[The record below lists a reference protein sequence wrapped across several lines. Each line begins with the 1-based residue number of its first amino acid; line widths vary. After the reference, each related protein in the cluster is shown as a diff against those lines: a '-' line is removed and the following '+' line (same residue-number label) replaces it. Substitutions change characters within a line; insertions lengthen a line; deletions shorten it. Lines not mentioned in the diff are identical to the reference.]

1 MSLALMAVFVVVS
14 CSNEDEFAQEQQKDQ
29 PLTTENIQSMQNFVR
44 SFARFHK
51 NTTPIVEK
59 RMARTRSTAADNQR
73 DIEAIQ
79 QQVEMLGESAQQ
91 MFMEIGFTEQELN
104 NLCPLEN
111 KEVYALAGVQMLS
124 VMSDGMPD
132 IIDACP
138 EEPGGEEFIHFDGDR
153 AMQSAADCAGAILGI
168 NLIPELIEG
177 FAPAIPAIMEG
188 TFTMKM
194 FKELGVKIV
203 FKVGSKFASTLSK
216 GPAILAVEWG
226 ICWVWTYNGGRWY

>member
-1 MSLALMAVFVVVS
+1 MKKLFFIMSLALMAVFVVVS

-111 KEVYALAGVQMLS
+111 REVYALVGVQMLS
-124 VMSDGMPD
+124 VMANQMPE
-132 IIDACP
+132 IIDDCP
-138 EEPGGEEFIHFDGDR
+138 EEPGDEELSMAEQVQYAGECLSAVIGFDIMKDFASEIAPAIVKEGVSKKVLKE
-153 AMQSAADCAGAILGI
+153 AMERGVVKIVTRFAGKIAAGPGAILG
-168 NLIPELIEG
+168 EW
-177 FAPAIPAIMEG
+177 AAC
-188 TFTMKM
+188 M
-194 FKELGVKIV
+194 FIRKI
-203 FKVGSKFASTLSK
+203 G
-216 GPAILAVEWG
+216 WR
-226 ICWVWTYNGGRWY
+226 Y